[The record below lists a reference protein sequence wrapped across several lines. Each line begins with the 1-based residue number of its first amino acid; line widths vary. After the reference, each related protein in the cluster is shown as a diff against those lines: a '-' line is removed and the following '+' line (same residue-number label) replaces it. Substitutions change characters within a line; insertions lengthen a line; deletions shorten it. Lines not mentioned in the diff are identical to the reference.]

1 MGQQTPEK
9 GKQLA
14 SASLKEFLHLVLSTV
29 RNTWHTNNPKTRLC
43 VGFSFSFSD
52 VLAPCVDGGFIS
64 IHITFSLTT
73 MDRSFSF
80 FSLILSLL
88 LLFYF
93 LFFFCCCPPP
103 VGSVFDSACT
113 VHAINFCSLTVD
125 STRPYSNVRK

>member
-43 VGFSFSFSD
+43 MGFSFSFSD

-64 IHITFSLTT
+64 IHITFSLTS

-88 LLFYF
+88 LLLFF
-93 LFFFCCCPPP
+93 FIFFFCCCPPP

-113 VHAINFCSLTVD
+113 CHQLLLSHCRLDSAILEC
-125 STRPYSNVRK
+125 